1 MQISINNGFPPKN
14 KRAENLEK
22 RSFCFKKTAFIYRYS
37 AVVIYKFNP
46 EIQFFNLPSLNQ
58 KK

>member
-1 MQISINNGFPPKN
+1 MQISINNGFTPKN

-22 RSFCFKKTAFIYRYS
+22 RSFCFKKTGFIYRYL

-46 EIQFFNLPSLNQ
+46 EI
-58 KK
+58 